1 MTEEAIEGV
10 RTEAKDM
17 KNAMRTE
24 DIKAAL
30 PHKFSEEGDMRNL
43 KVARN
48 LVVAVAVIGIV
59 ISSIYVMA
67 AEKGKEA
74 INKEMEKSIGMP
86 ALTGELWQKMT
97 EDSKVAFIW
106 GLWNTVAVEH
116 YLMNKYPDLKKENFS
131 SKVVEGFDKSPLT
144 MNQTVAL
151 INQYYQA
158 NPDHLDKPVVGVLW
172 FTVIR
177 PNITTGIDGR
187 PLKPEK

>member
-17 KNAMRTE
+17 KNAMRKE
-24 DIKAAL
+24 DRKAGL

-48 LVVAVAVIGIV
+48 LVVAVAIIGIV

-74 INKEMEKSIGMP
+74 INKELEKSIGMP
-86 ALTGELWQKMT
+86 VLTGELWQKMT

-106 GLWNTVAVEH
+106 GLWHTVAIEH

-131 SKVVEGFDKSPLT
+131 LKVTEGFDKSSLT

-158 NPDHLDKPVVGVLW
+158 NPDHLEKPVVGVLW
-172 FTVIR
+172 HTVVR
-177 PNITTGIDGR
+177 PNITTGINGR
-187 PLKPEK
+187 PLKPEN